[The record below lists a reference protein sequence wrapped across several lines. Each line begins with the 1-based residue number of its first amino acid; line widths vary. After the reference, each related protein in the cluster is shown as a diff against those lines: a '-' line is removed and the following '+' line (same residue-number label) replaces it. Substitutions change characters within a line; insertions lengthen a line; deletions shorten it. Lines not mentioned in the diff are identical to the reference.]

1 MTILISGASGRIGSD
16 LVRNLSKNFKII
28 AIYNSKKKIIK
39 LKNVMWIKHNFE
51 KKLLI
56 KFKNVPKYIIHCAV
70 NQKYLQNNNK
80 RYFQKNNL
88 IMENII
94 DFANKNKI
102 QLILNL
108 SSVDVYGFIN
118 KHFVNENYSPKKP
131 NIYGKMKL
139 KLEKKLYKENI
150 NFVNLRLPGVLCKKE
165 QNFERPWLNKII
177 YKIKKNENINIFNQ
191 NKRFNNIIDTNEIA
205 RLFRHI
211 IKKKLIVRDTYNF
224 ASSNPLQL
232 NKILKLIRN
241 KLDSKSKFFEE
252 KNNAKNSFYISVK
265 KIEKKLNFK
274 TLTVQK
280 LLTNNL

>member
-28 AIYNSKKKIIK
+28 AIYNSKKKLIK

-177 YKIKKNENINIFNQ
+177 YKIKKDENINIFNQ

>member
-70 NQKYLQNNNK
+70 NQKYLQNNKK

-94 DFANKNKI
+94 DFANKNKT

-108 SSVDVYGFIN
+108 SSIDVYGFIN

-150 NFVNLRLPGVLCKKE
+150 NFVNLRLPGVLCKKK

-177 YKIKKNENINIFNQ
+177 YKIKKNENIHIFDQ
-191 NKRFNNIIDTNEIA
+191 NKRFNNVIDTSEIA

-252 KNNAKNSFYISVK
+252 KSYARNSFYISVK

-274 TLTVQK
+274 TSTVQK

>member
-28 AIYNSKKKIIK
+28 AIYNSKKKLIK